1 MTLLRLNSS
10 TFVASLLAMLLAA
23 PLPSSARAEGH
34 GSAKPAKPEPDD
46 ESVEEVEPK
55 EAKSD
60 AEKPLRT
67 DVFEIGEFKIRN
79 TLAAHHVTVQIQF
92 SVSLILS
99 STTTVADVK
108 ALQLWQQRLRDQT
121 ITAVRSADPADFADP
136 QLRRLRR
143 LITLRVRR
151 LPTPA
156 KIIGA
161 YLTDFAVDKAD

>member
-1 MTLLRLNSS
+1 MIATTRRLLPTTVLI
-10 TFVASLLAMLLAA
+10 AAAALAA
-23 PLPSSARAEGH
+23 SRPDRAAAADH
-34 GSAKPAKPEPDD
+34 AAAKPQGDHG
-46 ESVEEVEPK
+46 
-55 EAKSD
+55 EASGE
-60 AEKPLRT
+60 AEADKPLRT
-67 DVFEIGEFKIRN
+67 DVFEIGEFQIKN
-79 TLAAHHVTVQIQF
+79 TLSAQHVTVQIHF

-99 STTTVADVK
+99 STTTVADVR
-108 ALQLWQQRLRDQT
+108 ALQHWQRRLRDQA

-143 LITLRVRR
+143 LIMLRVRR